1 MVVIMNCLEKWCTVD
16 GTVYLLL
23 NSADTNYKKRCTP
36 VGQLT
41 LETPLLKVSEIAY
54 LLPNPIYLGLGLP
67 VIITTHKR
75 FHCVMEGNV
84 NSLSVV

>member
-67 VIITTHKR
+67 VIATHKR
-75 FHCVMEGNV
+75 FNCAMGENI